1 MLSQGVAAKVSE
13 YKPGCEYTVPPIVI
27 LPLQIGELMTKLIV
41 LKSDNFYNH
50 LATESPALIQ
60 NILLNLWE
68 YPVNGGAS

>member
-1 MLSQGVAAKVSE
+1 MCSKVKSWFELQARKMGIYAAFVFKLVT
-13 YKPGCEYTVPPIVI
+13 GNIGL
-27 LPLQIGELMTKLIV
+27 LPE
-41 LKSDNFYNH
+41 KSDNFYNH